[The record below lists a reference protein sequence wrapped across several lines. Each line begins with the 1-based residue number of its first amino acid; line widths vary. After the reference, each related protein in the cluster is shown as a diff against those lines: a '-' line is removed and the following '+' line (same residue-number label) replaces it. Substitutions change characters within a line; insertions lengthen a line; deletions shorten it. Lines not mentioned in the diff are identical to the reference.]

1 MVLITYIYFK
11 SMNKTVTLFGST
23 GLIGSEVL
31 KLLINDNYFENI
43 NIISRKKISLDSK
56 KIKTYTINFSNLE
69 DYKKVISKDQIVIAS
84 IGTTQS
90 KVNFNKSEYRKVDY
104 DILLNIAK
112 ACKTNQASS
121 FCFVSSVGADEK
133 SKNFYLGLKGEIENS
148 IMQLGLNTCL
158 IFRPSLLIGKR
169 NEFRFGEIIAQ
180 KIMPLFSFLMKSE
193 YKPIKAVDVAK
204 SIVNECKKIV
214 SGNKI
219 YHYSEIKNL
228 N

>member
-1 MVLITYIYFK
+1 MK
-11 SMNKTVTLFGST
+11 KTVALFGST
-23 GLIGSEVL
+23 GLIGGEIL
-31 KLLINDNYFENI
+31 KLLIDDDHYEAI
-43 NIISRKKISLDSK
+43 NVITRKKVNVKSK
-56 KIKTYTINFSNLE
+56 KIKNYIIDFSNPE
-69 DYKKVISKDQIVIAS
+69 DYKKVIKKGNIIIAS

-90 KVNFNKSEYRKVDY
+90 KVNFNKTEYRKVDY

-121 FCFVSSVGADEK
+121 FCFVSSAGANEK

-148 IMQLGLNTCL
+148 IMQLGLKTCL
-158 IFRPSLLIGKR
+158 IFRPSLLLGKR

-180 KIMPLFSFLMKSE
+180 KFMPIFSFLMKSE

>member
-1 MVLITYIYFK
+1 
-11 SMNKTVTLFGST
+11 MNKTVTLFGST

-56 KIKTYTINFSNLE
+56 KIKNYNINFSNLE

-112 ACKTNQASS
+112 ACKSRKASS
-121 FCFVSSVGADEK
+121 FSFVSSAGANEK

-158 IFRPSLLIGKR
+158 IFRPSILLGKR

-219 YHYSEIKNL
+219 YHYSEMKNS

>member
-1 MVLITYIYFK
+1 
-11 SMNKTVTLFGST
+11 MNKTVTLFGST

-56 KIKTYTINFSNLE
+56 KIKNYTINFSNLE
-69 DYKKVISKDQIVIAS
+69 EYKKVISKDQIVIAS

-104 DILLNIAK
+104 DIHLNIAK

-121 FCFVSSVGADEK
+121 FCFVSSAGANEK
-133 SKNFYLGLKGEIENS
+133 SKNFYLALKGEIDNS
-148 IMQLGLNTCL
+148 IMHLGLNTCL
-158 IFRPSLLIGKR
+158 IFRPSLLLGKR

-204 SIVNECKKIV
+204 SIVNESKKII
-214 SGNKI
+214 SGNRI
-219 YHYSEIKNL
+219 YHYYEMKNS

>member
-1 MVLITYIYFK
+1 
-11 SMNKTVTLFGST
+11 MNKTVTLFGST
-23 GLIGSEVL
+23 GLIGGEVL

-43 NIISRKKISLDSK
+43 NIISRKKININSK
-56 KIKTYTINFSNLE
+56 KIKNYTIDFSNIE
-69 DYKKVISKDQIVIAS
+69 DYKKVVNKNHIVIAS

-90 KVNFNKSEYRKVDY
+90 KVNFNKIEYRKVDY
-104 DILLNIAK
+104 GILLNIAK
-112 ACKTNQASS
+112 ACKSNKAASFS
-121 FCFVSSVGADEK
+121 FVSSVGADEN
-133 SKNFYLGLKGEIENS
+133 SKNFYLKLKGEIENS
-148 IMQLGLNTCL
+148 IIHLGLKSCL
-158 IFRPSLLIGKR
+158 IFRPSLLLGKR

-204 SIVNECKKIV
+204 SIVNESKKII

-219 YHYSEIKNL
+219 YHYSEMKNL

>member
-1 MVLITYIYFK
+1 
-11 SMNKTVTLFGST
+11 MNKTVTLFGST

-121 FCFVSSVGADEK
+121 FCFVSSAGANEK

>member
-1 MVLITYIYFK
+1 
-11 SMNKTVTLFGST
+11 MNKTVTLFGST

-56 KIKTYTINFSNLE
+56 KVKNYTINFSNLE
-69 DYKKVISKDQIVIAS
+69 DYKKVISKDHIVIAS

-90 KVNFNKSEYRKVDY
+90 KVNFNKTEYRKVDY

-112 ACKTNQASS
+112 ACKSNKASS
-121 FCFVSSVGADEK
+121 FCFVSSAGANEK

-148 IMQLGLNTCL
+148 IMHIGLKTCL
-158 IFRPSLLIGKR
+158 IFRPSLLLGKR
-169 NEFRFGEIIAQ
+169 SEFRFGEILAQ
-180 KIMPLFSFLMKSE
+180 KIMPLFSFLIKSD
-193 YKPIKAVDVAK
+193 YKPIKADEVAK

-219 YHYSEIKNL
+219 YHYSEMKNS

>member
-1 MVLITYIYFK
+1 
-11 SMNKTVTLFGST
+11 MNKTVTLFGST

-43 NIISRKKISLDSK
+43 NIISRKKINLDSK
-56 KIKTYTINFSNLE
+56 KIKNFTINFSNLE

-121 FCFVSSVGADEK
+121 FCFVSSAGANEK

-158 IFRPSLLIGKR
+158 IFRPSLLLGKR
-169 NEFRFGEIIAQ
+169 NEFRFGEILAQ
-180 KIMPLFSFLMKSE
+180 KIMPLFSFLMKAE
-193 YKPIKAVDVAK
+193 YKPIKAVDVAR
-204 SIVNECKKIV
+204 SIVNESKKIV

>member
-1 MVLITYIYFK
+1 MK
-11 SMNKTVTLFGST
+11 RTVALFGST
-23 GLIGSEVL
+23 GLIGGEVL
-31 KLLINDNYFENI
+31 KLLINDDDYETI
-43 NIISRKKISLDSK
+43 NVITRKKVTVQSK
-56 KIKTYTINFSNLE
+56 KIKNYIIDFTNP
-69 DYKKVISKDQIVIAS
+69 DGYKKVIKKGDVVIAS

-90 KVNFNKSEYRKVDY
+90 KVNFNKKKYRKVDY

-112 ACKTNQASS
+112 ACKTNQAST
-121 FCFVSSVGADEK
+121 FCFVSSAGANEK

-219 YHYSEIKNL
+219 YHYSEMKNS

>member
-1 MVLITYIYFK
+1 
-11 SMNKTVTLFGST
+11 MNKTVTLFGST

-31 KLLINDNYFENI
+31 KLLINDNYFEII
-43 NIISRKKISLDSK
+43 NIISRKKISLNSK
-56 KIKTYTINFSNLE
+56 KIKNFTIDFSNLE
-69 DYKKVISKDQIVIAS
+69 DYKKVISKNQIVIAS

-104 DILLNIAK
+104 DILLNIAEV
-112 ACKTNQASS
+112 CKTNQASS
-121 FCFVSSVGADEK
+121 FCFVSSAGANEK
-133 SKNFYLGLKGEIENS
+133 SKNFYLGLKGKIENS

-158 IFRPSLLIGKR
+158 IFRPSLLLGKR

-219 YHYSEIKNL
+219 YHYSEMKNS